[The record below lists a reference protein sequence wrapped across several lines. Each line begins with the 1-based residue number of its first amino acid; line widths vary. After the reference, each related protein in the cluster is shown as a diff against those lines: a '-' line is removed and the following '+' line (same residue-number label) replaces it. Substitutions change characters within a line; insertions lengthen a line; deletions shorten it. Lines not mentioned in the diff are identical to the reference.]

1 MSKIP
6 VWFDTDIGVDDAV
19 AFLVM
24 NKLPQLEVKG
34 ISAVAGN
41 VELIHTYANARNI
54 CAFVG
59 ADYPVY
65 KGADRP
71 LLQEARTAAYFHGE
85 NGLGNATLP
94 ESTVPHQEKPAWD
107 ALYEAAVA
115 AKGELQ
121 VIAVG
126 PLTNIAITLG
136 KYPQIKPLLKRILIM
151 GGSAV
156 KGNTTPAA
164 EFNIYADPHAAQL
177 VFKSGVPIVMCG
189 LDVTMSAYLT
199 PEEVADLGQHDSPVC
214 RFFHVST
221 KLPLAFLERGG
232 QQTGLCLHD
241 ACPVVFLTHPQLFQ
255 GQEAGVFVET
265 QSTFCNGKTVT
276 DLWSDK
282 KFPVKNTFVVL
293 DVDRP
298 AFVDLVQKLMLSY

>member
-1 MSKIP
+1 MNRIP

-41 VELIHTYANARNI
+41 VELSHTYPNARNI

-65 KGADRP
+65 KGADHP
-71 LLQEARTAAYFHGE
+71 LLRDQITAPYVHGVD
-85 NGLGNATLP
+85 GLGEATLAP
-94 ESTVPHQEKPAWD
+94 SPAPHQTKPAWD

-136 KYPQIKPLLKRILIM
+136 KYPQIKPWIKRLLIM
-151 GGSAV
+151 GGSA
-156 KGNTTPAA
+156 T
-164 EFNIYADPHAAQL
+164 
-177 VFKSGVPIVMCG
+177 
-189 LDVTMSAYLT
+189 
-199 PEEVADLGQHDSPVC
+199 
-214 RFFHVST
+214 
-221 KLPLAFLERGG
+221 
-232 QQTGLCLHD
+232 
-241 ACPVVFLTHPQLFQ
+241 
-255 GQEAGVFVET
+255 
-265 QSTFCNGKTVT
+265 
-276 DLWSDK
+276 
-282 KFPVKNTFVVL
+282 
-293 DVDRP
+293 
-298 AFVDLVQKLMLSY
+298 

>member
-1 MSKIP
+1 MVHIQVETVPQK
-6 VWFDTDIGVDDAV
+6 DH
-19 AFLVM
+19 AFLH
-24 NKLPQLEVKG
+24 QLHHA
-34 ISAVAGN
+34 AVRTVVTVHPKNTRCQAAQIQGKFFPEGDRRGGN
-41 VELIHTYANARNI
+41 VNLPAAL
-54 CAFVG
+54 
-59 ADYPVY
+59 
-65 KGADRP
+65 RP
-71 LLQEARTAAYFHGE
+71 LDQNVLPAELHLLSLLHPLR
-85 NGLGNATLP
+85 NGLIRPG
-94 ESTVPHQEKPAWD
+94 Q
-107 ALYEAAVA
+107 
-115 AKGELQ
+115 
-121 VIAVG
+121 
-126 PLTNIAITLG
+126 
-136 KYPQIKPLLKRILIM
+136 PLLKRILIM

-164 EFNIYADPHAAQL
+164 EFNVYADPHAAQL
-177 VFKSGVPIVMCG
+177 VFKSGVPIVMCA

-214 RFFHVST
+214 RFFHEST